1 MTLNPFMDHTDAI
14 GLDRI
19 HDIYQSNSARESIET
34 NKIGSTGPLIL
45 VQDKSHF
52 EEGEEPHE
60 SLILWTTIYD
70 YDDKFDLILDDN
82 TELNDFW
89 GFAGVLLDWHNVV
102 EQIGLHEFFEARNSK
117 FALVEVLEDGSEKV
131 IEASDSP
138 PLTQEA
144 AQYSLSLKTE
154 DWFLILDLPPPTV
167 PKFAI
172 WGSVLVIF
180 ASFLLSLAL
189 MQILVSRKNHE
200 ELLCRCIPRSI
211 GK

>member
-1 MTLNPFMDHTDAI
+1 MDHTDAI

-34 NKIGSTGPLIL
+34 SKIGSTGPIIL
-45 VQDKSHF
+45 VQDKNQF

-60 SLILWTTIYD
+60 SLILWTPIYD

-82 TELNDFW
+82 TELNNFW

-102 EQIGLHEFFEARNSK
+102 EQIGLYEFFEARNTGFS
-117 FALVEVLEDGSEKV
+117 LIELLEDGSEKV
-131 IEASDSP
+131 MEASDSP
-138 PLTQEA
+138 PLTQET
-144 AQYSLSLKTE
+144 AQYSLPLKTE
-154 DWFLILDLPPPTV
+154 DWFMIVDLPPPSV
-167 PKFAI
+167 PTFAI
-172 WGSVLVIF
+172 WSSVLVIF

-200 ELLCRCIPRSI
+200 ELLCRCIPPSI